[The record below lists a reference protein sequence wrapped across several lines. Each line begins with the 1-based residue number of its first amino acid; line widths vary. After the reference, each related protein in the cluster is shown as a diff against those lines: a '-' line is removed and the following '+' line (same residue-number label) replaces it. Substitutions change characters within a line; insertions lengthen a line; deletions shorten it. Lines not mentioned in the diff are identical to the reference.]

1 MAAYPVSDGVAEQS
15 AHRGDP
21 AGSAADIAPIE
32 DEWQEFIIPAI
43 LILVCGPVVAF
54 VGYLLYGL
62 VTRQMDLTV
71 VWLLSVYL
79 VVLTAIQITF
89 LLTGPEKISLK
100 MAIIYRPMEVTG
112 LVATVIGWAMSS
124 MFRPMN
130 K

>member
-1 MAAYPVSDGVAEQS
+1 M
-15 AHRGDP
+15 
-21 AGSAADIAPIE
+21 
-32 DEWQEFIIPAI
+32 
-43 LILVCGPVVAF
+43 
-54 VGYLLYGL
+54 GYLLYGL